1 MTTEYITFVSVSTVL
16 GTLRWIAAI
25 LFVLFVIFMLIRQVK
40 TKKSFAFVA
49 SFISALAIVP
59 FLVLTPVTLTI
70 EQGTT
75 PEPTPVNPI
84 PNKDPEPE
92 PQPEPEPINPIEPV
106 KPSGNTPSYQPP
118 VAPEQ
123 PETPSEPIEPE
134 EPEVT
139 ATYKVIHRQQNLD
152 NDEYSAIESETKT
165 GIVGKSV
172 TPDTKSYTGFVAPA
186 KKTVTL
192 AESGTE
198 VIYDYKR
205 AMIAFSIEDD
215 EYVISSLPEDNYKYG
230 TEVTLTAKDRDGYT
244 FDHWNNESSS
254 TENPATIAIESA
266 TPIKPIYTP
275 NSYRVVFY
283 KNDDAATGSMAAQT
297 LTYDESTPLNANT
310 FTLAGYSFDHWG
322 DNDADTGARYTN
334 QQSVKNLATEGDF
347 ALYAFWTA
355 NNDTPYTVNHY
366 KMKVNGTGYELAESE
381 PKTGTTDTMVTP
393 DRKSY
398 TGFTAPAAESK
409 KITGDGEMHIDYY
422 YSRNQYT
429 ITFTENA
436 ANITSDTFTSGEKYY
451 YEQSG
456 NLTASDKTGYRFENW
471 TDGSTN
477 TTRSFTMGAANA
489 EIGAEYRANTYTVIF
504 HANYQ
509 SSSATATQSFTYDQ
523 ALTALSA
530 NSFNRAGYDFAH
542 WNTKANDSG
551 DNYANQAE
559 VQNLTAEDGG
569 EFHLY
574 AQWTP
579 RDDTHYIVHH
589 QLMTIDGQG
598 YGRGVDED
606 KYGTSDTEVT
616 PAVKSFNGFDAPQ
629 PQTITIAADG
639 STEVYYNYD
648 RQKRTLT
655 IEDAEFVE
663 TTTPSD
669 EYYFN
674 TYITLKAKDREGYT
688 FVRWSN
694 REDNTNQTYSFNLSD
709 DTTIRPIYEA
719 NTYKIV
725 FHKNTGED
733 PEVTAEQSRTYGD
746 PLPFTLEANTFTN
759 GDYNFLGWATE
770 ATGAVAYED
779 QASLDADLSTEND
792 VNLYAVWQL
801 QYTVSFDV
809 NGGTSAKPDDI
820 IVEAGSTVP
829 QIPADARWS
838 GYGFN
843 GWYTSD
849 DVKLTNT
856 TVINGDTVFYA
867 HWLKY
872 IDENVVS
879 TTPITITKGQ
889 TYTLPILKTY
899 NDWPVEDLRFVK
911 YDMDII
917 SLKGSKLQITGL
929 AAGETQLWVDGT
941 KSNNRMIMPITV
953 NELMRTV
960 SFNAHGGTTPDS
972 IQVADDTIT
981 PSAQIPSSTLQG
993 YDLAGWWTGETD
1005 GTSITETTIT
1015 DDITFHARW
1024 TPRTDTPYT
1033 IIHRQQNI
1041 ENDDYTIADTD
1052 ELTGTTGTTVPAAVK
1067 DYAGFTAPTA
1077 TTIEILADGSASL
1090 TYDYDRVTVA
1100 FTITD
1105 SEYVTSTIA
1114 SGASY
1119 KYGVQATL
1127 TANAKEGYTFA
1138 HWSDANES
1146 TANPITITLTSDT
1159 TIGPVYTASTYNVV
1173 FHSNVPGNDQTS
1185 TQSFTYDDAYKALAA
1200 NEFTYTG
1207 YEFDKWTT
1215 NADGTGDTYDD
1226 EETVRNLTTS
1236 GDFPLYAQW
1245 IESTQPVYVCRK
1257 ATSLHVSPLG
1267 YFGQLPD
1274 DNDPKRAGD
1283 AYDCQVS
1290 DTVTQRFYYIGKKN
1304 GNAIMFSSEGIDHT
1318 QIYQYAPS
1326 LDYLYT
1332 SSDWNNDKLVVFEN
1346 DKVTRYLTRQE
1357 VIQACPTATVKNGL
1371 LDCEYFLEGTSYDP
1385 NSNGGRSA
1393 YWLEKEG
1400 DKLYR
1405 IHKDNKY
1412 IVDAASNAN
1421 SVVRPAIEVPF
1432 ENVEGL
1438 DSLPKYTI
1446 TFNSKGGSTVV
1457 DKEVEIKDPIG
1468 TLETPEYLGYSFEG
1482 WYADEQY
1489 AQAVTADYI
1498 PESDMELFAKWAQT
1512 NVAAI
1517 TDGATYETLQ
1527 LAINAVPISGERTE
1541 VTLIK
1546 NVSEKLEVKDGRY
1559 VYLTIGNNVIS
1570 NSGSNNVFNVNENST
1585 LEIHDGTIQS
1595 STSQG
1600 AINVN
1605 KKGKLIVTGGKINA
1619 TGSKQAIYTKGGDTT
1634 ISGNPI
1640 ITATSSDRA
1649 AVHVLNDGSTVGT
1662 TTILGGTIVSTNFN
1676 AVYAESG
1683 TLVIGAENSQADT
1696 DTPIMTGKKFG
1707 IASNVSYSFYGG
1719 KAMGETFSI
1728 GSSNTASDTT
1738 HSRISNIET
1747 GFSLIDGEETEGS
1760 TTYKTLYLGNIAPT
1774 QSNITFNANGGTII
1788 GQSSKVVATNEPLS
1802 ILPDATYAKH
1812 AFLGWFDGYGNEV
1825 DETTIPDGDTEYI
1838 AHWQNVSS
1846 SDIDYYNIQSSAVT
1860 RYMANIN
1867 SWKAPEETLLAELRD
1882 NFNFYNCKISANEDI
1897 SGSFSAEYRY
1907 TTTGTNL
1914 CDQPR
1919 GYDTGVNGA
1928 IAVYQSS
1935 ESQKEKGAH
1944 VAYLDSTDGVIV
1956 NMIPNQTYYWESASN
1971 PDEHGYV
1978 KAIGERR
1985 LIALPSTRN
1994 ARDIGG
2000 LAAADGKT
2008 IKYGI
2013 IMRGE
2018 ELASAADVTVLG
2030 DLGITQEYDV
2040 RTSGKNGSHFAA
2052 GHYRTN
2058 VGMHNYDI
2066 MYSNKPD
2073 YYAEAR
2079 NALTQLM
2086 TDIAAG
2092 ESVYIHCSHG
2102 VDRAGTLVYL
2112 AEMLLGVSEADI
2124 DIDYELSSFSGR
2136 ADRTRYYRHKDG
2148 NSSEFN
2154 PDRKYEYLKQNL
2166 GSYQEVYN
2174 WFIDQSTDP
2183 VADAQLIDDFRA
2195 AALE

>member
-16 GTLRWIAAI
+16 GALRWIAAI

-40 TKKSFAFVA
+40 TKKSFAFIA

-92 PQPEPEPINPIEPV
+92 PQPEPEPIIPIEPV
-106 KPSGNTPSYQPP
+106 KPSGDTPNYQPP

-123 PETPSEPIEPE
+123 PATPTEPE
-134 EPEVT
+134 EPEEPKEPEAT

-165 GIVGKSV
+165 GIVGKTV
-172 TPDTKSYTGFVAPA
+172 TPETKTYTGFVAPTT
-186 KKTVTL
+186 KTVTL

-205 AMIAFSIEDD
+205 AMIAFSVEDD
-215 EYVISSLPEDNYKYG
+215 EYVISSLPENSYKYG

-244 FDHWNNESSS
+244 FDHWNDESSS
-254 TENPATIAIESA
+254 TENPTTIAIESA
-266 TPIKPIYTP
+266 TPVKPIYAP
-275 NSYRVVFY
+275 NNYRIVFY

-310 FTLAGYSFDHWG
+310 FALAGYSFDHWG

-366 KMKVNGTGYELAESE
+366 KMKVGGTGYELAESE
-381 PKTGTTDTMVTP
+381 PKTGTTDTIATP

-398 TGFTAPAAESK
+398 AGFTAPAAESK

-456 NLTASDKTGYRFENW
+456 NLTAGSKTGYTFENW
-471 TDGSTN
+471 TDGATD
-477 TTRSFTMGAANA
+477 TTRSFTMGTANA

-509 SSSATATQSFTYDQ
+509 GNSATTTQSFTYDQ
-523 ALTALSA
+523 ALTALST
-530 NSFNRAGYDFAH
+530 NGFNRAGYDFAH

-551 DNYANQAE
+551 DNYDNRAE
-559 VQNLTAEDGG
+559 VQNLTAVDGG

-589 QLMTIDGQG
+589 QLMNINGQG

-606 KYGTSDTEVT
+606 GYGTSDTEVT
-616 PAVKSFNGFDAPQ
+616 PAVKSFNGFTAPQ
-629 PQTITIAADG
+629 PKTITIAADG

-709 DTTIRPIYEA
+709 NTTIRPIYAA
-719 NTYKIV
+719 N
-725 FHKNTGED
+725 
-733 PEVTAEQSRTYGD
+733 
-746 PLPFTLEANTFTN
+746 
-759 GDYNFLGWATE
+759 
-770 ATGAVAYED
+770 
-779 QASLDADLSTEND
+779 
-792 VNLYAVWQL
+792 
-801 QYTVSFDV
+801 
-809 NGGTSAKPDDI
+809 
-820 IVEAGSTVP
+820 
-829 QIPADARWS
+829 
-838 GYGFN
+838 
-843 GWYTSD
+843 
-849 DVKLTNT
+849 
-856 TVINGDTVFYA
+856 
-867 HWLKY
+867 
-872 IDENVVS
+872 
-879 TTPITITKGQ
+879 
-889 TYTLPILKTY
+889 
-899 NDWPVEDLRFVK
+899 
-911 YDMDII
+911 
-917 SLKGSKLQITGL
+917 
-929 AAGETQLWVDGT
+929 
-941 KSNNRMIMPITV
+941 
-953 NELMRTV
+953 
-960 SFNAHGGTTPDS
+960 
-972 IQVADDTIT
+972 
-981 PSAQIPSSTLQG
+981 
-993 YDLAGWWTGETD
+993 
-1005 GTSITETTIT
+1005 
-1015 DDITFHARW
+1015 
-1024 TPRTDTPYT
+1024 
-1033 IIHRQQNI
+1033 
-1041 ENDDYTIADTD
+1041 
-1052 ELTGTTGTTVPAAVK
+1052 
-1067 DYAGFTAPTA
+1067 
-1077 TTIEILADGSASL
+1077 
-1090 TYDYDRVTVA
+1090 
-1100 FTITD
+1100 
-1105 SEYVTSTIA
+1105 
-1114 SGASY
+1114 
-1119 KYGVQATL
+1119 
-1127 TANAKEGYTFA
+1127 
-1138 HWSDANES
+1138 
-1146 TANPITITLTSDT
+1146 
-1159 TIGPVYTASTYNVV
+1159 TYNVV

-1207 YEFDKWTT
+1207 HEFNKWAT

-1236 GDFPLYAQW
+1236 GDFPLYAKW
-1245 IESTQPVYVCRK
+1245 TESAQPVYVCRK
-1257 ATSLHVSPLG
+1257 ATTLHEAPNG

-1274 DNDPKRAGD
+1274 DNNPKQPGD

-1290 DTVTQRFYYIGKKN
+1290 DTVTQRFYYIGKN
-1304 GNAIMFSSEGIDHT
+1304 GNNAVLLSSEGID
-1318 QIYQYAPS
+1318 YSNNYSYDNAYN
-1326 LDYLYT
+1326 LLYT
-1332 SSDWNNDKLVVFEN
+1332 SATWNNDKLVEF
-1346 DKVTRYLTRQE
+1346 DDGKVTRFITYQE
-1357 VIQACPTATVKNGL
+1357 VLNACPNAKNDNAL
-1371 LDCEYFLEGTSYDP
+1371 LDCSYFLEGTAYDP
-1385 NSNGGRSA
+1385 ITTGRSA
-1393 YWLEKEG
+1393 YWIKIEG
-1400 DKLYR
+1400 TQLWR
-1405 IHKDNKY
+1405 IHNNGKKL
-1412 IVDAASNAN
+1412 VTAQSSNT
-1421 SVVRPAIEVPF
+1421 SVSRPVIEVPTAYI
-1432 ENVEGL
+1432 EGL
-1438 DSLPKYTI
+1438 AELPKYTI
-1446 TFNSKGGSTVV
+1446 TFNSKGGSAVA
-1457 DKEVEIKDPIG
+1457 DKIVEAGDPIG
-1468 TLETPEYLGYSFEG
+1468 TLETPEYLGYTFEG
-1482 WYADEQY
+1482 WYTNEQY
-1489 AQAVTADYI
+1489 DQAVTASFIATDN
-1498 PESDMELFAKWAQT
+1498 MELLAKWAQT

-1517 TDGATYETLQ
+1517 TNGVTYETLQ
-1527 LAINAVPISGERTE
+1527 LAINAVPTSGEQTE
-1541 VTLIK
+1541 VTLLK
-1546 NVSEKLEVKDGRY
+1546 NVSEKLDVEDGRY
-1559 VYLTIGNNVIS
+1559 VYLTIGNNTIS

-1585 LEIHDGTIQS
+1585 LEIHDGKIES
-1595 STSQG
+1595 NTSQG
-1600 AINVN
+1600 VINVN
-1605 KKGKLIVTGGKINA
+1605 KKGKLVVTGGKISA
-1619 TGSKQAIYTKGGDTT
+1619 TGSKQAIYTKGGNTT

-1640 ITATSSDRA
+1640 ITATSGDRA
-1649 AVHVLNDGSTVGT
+1649 AVQVLNDGSTVGT
-1662 TTILGGTIVSTNFN
+1662 TTILGGTIISTNFN
-1676 AVYAESG
+1676 AVYGESG
-1683 TLVIGAENSQADT
+1683 TLVIGAENGQADNNE
-1696 DTPIMTGKKFG
+1696 PIMIGKKFG
-1707 IASNVSYSFYGG
+1707 IASAVSYSFYGG

-1728 GSSNTASDTT
+1728 GSSATASDTT
-1738 HSRISNIET
+1738 HSRISNIES
-1747 GFSLIDGEETEGS
+1747 GLSLIDGEETIDS
-1760 TTYKTLYLGNIAPT
+1760 ATYKTLYLSTTAPT

-1788 GQSSKVVATNEPLS
+1788 GQSSKIVAANDPLS

-1812 AFLGWFDGYGNEV
+1812 SFLGWFDGNG
-1825 DETTIPDGDTEYI
+1825 DEIDESTVPTGDAEYI
-1838 AHWQNVSS
+1838 AHWQELAS

-1860 RYMANIN
+1860 RYMNNIN
-1867 SWKAPEETLLAELRD
+1867 SWKAPEETLLTELRD
-1882 NFNFYNCKISANEDI
+1882 NFNFYNCKISASEDI
-1897 SGSFSAEYRY
+1897 SGSFPTTYRY
-1907 TTTGTNL
+1907 ITTGTNL

-1919 GYDTGVNGA
+1919 GYDTGANGA

-1944 VAYLDSTDGVIV
+1944 IAYLDSSNGIIV
-1956 NMIPNQTYYWESASN
+1956 NMIPNQTYYWESTSN

-1985 LIALPSTRN
+1985 QIALPNTRN

-2013 IMRGE
+2013 ILRGE
-2018 ELASAADVTVLG
+2018 ELASAADVAALR
-2030 DLGITQEYDV
+2030 DLGTTQEYDV
-2040 RTSGKNGSHFAA
+2040 RTSGKNGSHFPT

-2112 AEMLLGVSEADI
+2112 AEMLLGVSVDDI

-2174 WFIDQSTDP
+2174 WFIDQSADP
-2183 VADAQLIDDFRA
+2183 VADAQLIEDFRT